1 MTKCYEDTPLVTV
14 LLVLL
19 PTLVLYLLAQRKCEH
34 GKIASLNVRFELPLD
49 KKPSREPSQ
58 SFKIIRRL
66 PLQKISFRTFNID
79 LQYKKPGKE
88 YKLFSGKTI
97 VTTYSEIVKLNTP
110 GGQDKNWGKI
120 IPMGPEETRRRH
132 PIQPI
137 GSKKISQ

>member
-1 MTKCYEDTPLVTV
+1 MNECYEDSPLVTV

-19 PTLVLYLLAQRKCEH
+19 PTLLLYLLAQRKCEH
-34 GKIASLNVRFELPLD
+34 GRFHQD
-49 KKPSREPSQ
+49 QQPSREPSQ

-66 PLQKISFRTFNID
+66 PTQKISFRTFNID
-79 LQYKKPGKE
+79 LQSKKPGKE

-97 VTTYSEIVKLNTP
+97 VTTYSEIVKLNSP

-120 IPMGPEETRRRH
+120 IPIGPEETRRGH

-137 GSKKISQ
+137 GSKNISK